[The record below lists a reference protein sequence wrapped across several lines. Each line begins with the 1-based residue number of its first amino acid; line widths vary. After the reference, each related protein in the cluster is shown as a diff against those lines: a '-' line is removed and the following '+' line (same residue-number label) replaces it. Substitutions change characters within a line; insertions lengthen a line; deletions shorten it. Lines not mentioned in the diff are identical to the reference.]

1 MRQDGDLVR
10 CRLLAVNG
18 KQRLSKHGYNLI
30 VHAACNSSPGHD
42 ISCAADAFRKSGNE
56 AEPAIIRTAGHF
68 LNTIFLEVIPEP
80 PLL

>member
-1 MRQDGDLVR
+1 MRQDGNLVR

-30 VHAACNSSPGHD
+30 AHAAFSSTPDHD
-42 ISCAADAFRKSGNE
+42 ISCAADVFGKSGNE
-56 AEPAIIRTAGHF
+56 AEPAIIRTIGHV
-68 LNTIFLEVIPEP
+68 LNTIFSEAIPEP

>member
-1 MRQDGDLVR
+1 MRQDGNLVR

-30 VHAACNSSPGHD
+30 AHAAFSSTPDHD
-42 ISCAADAFRKSGNE
+42 ISSAADVFGKSGNE
-56 AEPAIIRTAGHF
+56 AEPAIIRTIGHV
-68 LNTIFLEVIPEP
+68 LNTIFSEAIPEP